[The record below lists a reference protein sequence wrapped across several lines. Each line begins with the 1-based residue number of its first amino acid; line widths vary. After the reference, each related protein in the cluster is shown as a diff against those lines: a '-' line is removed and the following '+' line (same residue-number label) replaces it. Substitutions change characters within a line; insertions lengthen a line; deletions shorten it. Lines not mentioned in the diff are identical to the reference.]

1 MMLCFRTVSI
11 TSMILNLTLVIQNYL
26 SSHNMKAL
34 MIIIISFSLFYNSAF
49 ALTESVDLFG
59 QINSVDLILNDIWI
73 EPENPKVGEAV
84 SVHGSLYNAG
94 VVSSGKVS
102 DAVTV
107 GYIVN
112 GELVEIGLLDNILP
126 GIENGVEIASGPI
139 FDALSESYIVT
150 VIVNYHDTLSHLRD
164 NPENNIVQKRF
175 QISNVIPSV
184 IAYDIHQKYDIKTN
198 KQQIII
204 QGELTNIFQ
213 EKLNNQK
220 IILDIGNVKKSVTTD
235 INGEFL
241 FITSIPFNEEPIKV
255 STHAENDFTF
265 PEASKMILPIKMSN
279 DQSAL
284 VIDTTSS
291 TNNFK
296 NSSLELVIFQDSYEK
311 EFKKISFDK
320 LDEQSMWVH
329 DSFLTVLPANHE
341 YIVEIYLEG
350 RFLDAFQDD
359 FSENIVM
366 KKEIFISESAEIRFK
381 VTDEM
386 GEPQGNVIVNNW
398 IYSAT
403 TNEDGFTDWIK
414 VLPTVIAHEPYVA
427 KATFSDSHVVWS
439 DSFLVDS
446 GEKRVVE
453 ITQKRDEK

>member
-1 MMLCFRTVSI
+1 
-11 TSMILNLTLVIQNYL
+11 MILNLPLVIQNYL
-26 SSHNMKAL
+26 SSHNMKVL
-34 MIIIISFSLFYNSAF
+34 IIIILSLSLSYNSAF
-49 ALTESVDLFG
+49 DLTESIDIFG

-73 EPENPKVGEAV
+73 EPENPKAGESV

-112 GELVEIGLLDNILP
+112 GDLVKIDLLDNILP
-126 GIENGVEIASGPI
+126 GMENGVEIASGPI

-175 QISNVIPSV
+175 QISNAIPSV
-184 IAYDIHQKYDIKTN
+184 VTYDIHQKYDLKTN

-204 QGELTNIFQ
+204 QGDLTNIFQ
-213 EKLNNQK
+213 EKLNGQK
-220 IILDIGNVKKSVTTD
+220 IILDIGDVKESVTTD

-241 FITSIPFNEEPIKV
+241 FITSIPFNDEPIKV
-255 STHAENDFTF
+255 SAHAENDFTF
-265 PEASKMILPIKMSN
+265 PGSSKMIFPIKMSN

-284 VIDTTSS
+284 VIDTQSS

-296 NSSLELVIFQDSYEK
+296 NSLELVIFQDSYEK
-311 EFKKISFDK
+311 EFKKISFNK
-320 LDEQSMWVH
+320 LDVQSMWVY
-329 DSFLTVLPANHE
+329 DSFLTILPANHE
-341 YIVEIYLEG
+341 YIVEIYFEG
-350 RFLDAFQDD
+350 RFLDAFQHD
-359 FSENIVM
+359 FNENIVV
-366 KKEIFISESAEIRFK
+366 KKEISISESAEIQFR

-386 GEPQGNVIVNNW
+386 GEPQGNVVVNNW
-398 IYSAT
+398 IYSDT

-427 KATFSDSHVVWS
+427 KANFSDGHVVWS
-439 DSFLVDS
+439 DTFFVDS
-446 GEKRVVE
+446 GEKILVE

>member
-1 MMLCFRTVSI
+1 M
-11 TSMILNLTLVIQNYL
+11 
-26 SSHNMKAL
+26 
-34 MIIIISFSLFYNSAF
+34 
-49 ALTESVDLFG
+49 TESVDIFG
-59 QINSVDLILNDIWI
+59 QINSADLILNDIWI
-73 EPENPKVGEAV
+73 EPENPKAGESV

-112 GELVEIGLLDNILP
+112 GDLVKIDLLDNILP
-126 GIENGVEIASGPI
+126 GMENGVEIASGPI

-175 QISNVIPSV
+175 QISNAIPSV
-184 IAYDIHQKYDIKTN
+184 VAYDLHQKYDIKTN

-213 EKLNNQK
+213 EKLNSQK

-235 INGEFL
+235 INGTFL
-241 FITSIPFNEEPIKV
+241 FVTSIPFNDEPVKV
-255 STHAENDFTF
+255 SVHAENDFTF
-265 PEASKMILPIKMSN
+265 PESSKMILPIKMTN

-284 VIDTTSS
+284 AIDATSS

-311 EFKKISFDK
+311 EFKKLSFDK
-320 LDEQSMWVH
+320 LDVQSMLVH
-329 DSFLTVLPANHE
+329 DSLLTVLPANHE

-350 RFLDAFQDD
+350 RFLDAFQDN
-359 FSENIVM
+359 FNENIVM
-366 KKEIFISESAEIRFK
+366 KKEISISESAEIRFR

-386 GEPQGNVIVNNW
+386 GEPQDNVVVNNW
-398 IYSAT
+398 VYSAT

-414 VLPTVIAHEPYVA
+414 VLPTVITNEPYAA
-427 KATFSDSHVVWS
+427 KATFSDGNVVWS
-439 DSFLVDS
+439 DSFFVDS
-446 GEKRVVE
+446 GEKKVVE

>member
-1 MMLCFRTVSI
+1 
-11 TSMILNLTLVIQNYL
+11 
-26 SSHNMKAL
+26 